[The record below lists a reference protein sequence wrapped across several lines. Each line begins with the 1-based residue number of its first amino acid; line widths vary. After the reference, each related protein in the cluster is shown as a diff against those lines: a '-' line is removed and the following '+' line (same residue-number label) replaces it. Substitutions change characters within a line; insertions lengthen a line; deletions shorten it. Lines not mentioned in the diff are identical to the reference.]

1 MDTVKNKENAEKTQK
16 LIKELFK
23 ERSTDELY
31 ETWADTFEV
40 VNDNEKQVVI
50 YYSGTEDIKIF
61 KDECRIILLSC
72 IYSVM
77 GNEKKIKIIKKRML
91 L

>member
-1 MDTVKNKENAEKTQK
+1 MDNVKTKEGAERTQD

-40 VNDNEKQVVI
+40 VSDDDNQIVI
-50 YYSGTEDIKIF
+50 
-61 KDECRIILLSC
+61 
-72 IYSVM
+72 
-77 GNEKKIKIIKKRML
+77 
-91 L
+91 